1 MHFRKSIVLLC
12 VLITLISWAG
22 CKKKTTDPVDTS
34 LHLIYLE
41 HLNNGCLE
49 LEEPAMAPSRDPY
62 LVGHTIEG
70 NDLTLT
76 IHYEANCCPA
86 FVDSIRLMD
95 QTVEILIDD
104 TLQGCRCICDYEND
118 FAFNYSGSG
127 ALHLLFGWFNEPFSL
142 DTTIV
147 LP

>member
-34 LHLIYLE
+34 IQLE
-41 HLNNGCLE
+41 YMGLSDNGCLE
-49 LEEPAMAPSRDPY
+49 VGEPAMAPSRGPY
-62 LVGHTIEG
+62 LTDHTIEG
-70 NDLTLT
+70 DGLTLT

-86 FVDSIRLMD
+86 FVNSIKLRD
-95 QTVEILIDD
+95 ETVEIQIDD
-104 TLQGCRCICDYEND
+104 TLHGCRCICDYEND
-118 FAFNYSGSG
+118 FTFSYSGTG
-127 ALHLLFGWFNEPFSL
+127 TLHLLFGWFNEPFSL

-147 LP
+147 VL